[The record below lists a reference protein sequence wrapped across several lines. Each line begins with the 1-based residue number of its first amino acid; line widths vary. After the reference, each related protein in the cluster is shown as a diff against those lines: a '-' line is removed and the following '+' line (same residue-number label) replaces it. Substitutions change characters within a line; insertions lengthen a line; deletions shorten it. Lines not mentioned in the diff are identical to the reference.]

1 MLSVK
6 TIERTLRQ
14 RFWESR
20 EIPKKGGEEE
30 EAFDMNDP

>member
-1 MLSVK
+1 MSSLK

-20 EIPKKGGEEE
+20 EIPKKGGEEKE
-30 EAFDMNDP
+30 TFDMNDP